1 MKIRKN
7 GSFSG
12 PDVLN
17 SSDQDTIALA
27 MSIETR
33 FLDLCG
39 AYFRIRGVQLK
50 IPPVMKSAFLKWR
63 EMLLRHGSG
72 DFRNTK
78 SELIATR
85 EVANWT
91 HRANCILRNQ
101 DYYPIQWKS

>member
-1 MKIRKN
+1 MKTKRN
-7 GSFSG
+7 GSLSG
-12 PDVLN
+12 PDILIP
-17 SSDQDTIALA
+17 STQDTIALA
-27 MSIETR
+27 LAIETR

-63 EMLLRHGSG
+63 EMLLRHQSG

-78 SELIATR
+78 SELTATR

-91 HRANCILRNQ
+91 HRSNCILRNQ
-101 DYYPIQWKS
+101 DYYPIQWKD